1 MIKPESIL
9 VVDDEPTT
17 LLSMRAILQGR
28 GYRVLAASSGEEALM
43 LCAQEL
49 PDLIMLDISMP
60 GMNGIEVCQRLKSD
74 PGLASIPVIFVS
86 ALVETM
92 SSIQA
97 FHVGGAD
104 YLAKPFHP
112 RELEARVKVHMELLR
127 QRRELLAD
135 QAALRRL
142 EDLRDSFTHMIAHD
156 MRSALTAISTS
167 IELALEGPEKI
178 PPRRP
183 LERALRVSHNLAGM
197 VTQMLDVSRLES
209 GQMPLNLQACELEPL
224 VRAALET
231 LPPLPAH
238 QHIEFKP
245 PASLWALCDPELA
258 TRVLANLLGNA
269 LKFIPDP
276 GLVQIHF
283 EMGEAEVWIAISD
296 NGPGI
301 SQEEQ
306 ELIFDKF
313 SQAAGGRKRGG
324 SGLGL
329 AFCKL
334 AVEAQHGRIGVAS
347 APGRGSTFWFAL
359 PATEPTAGAG
369 DSQRGTIPD
378 RLSRRA

>member
-1 MIKPESIL
+1 MRPESIL

-17 LLSMRAILQGR
+17 LLSMRAFLQGQ
-28 GYRVLAASSGEEALM
+28 GYRALTASSGEEALL
-43 LCAQEL
+43 LCAQER
-49 PDLIMLDISMP
+49 PDLIMLDINMP
-60 GMNGIEVCQRLKSD
+60 GMNGIEVCRRLKSD
-74 PGLASIPVIFVS
+74 PALASIPVLFVS
-86 ALVETM
+86 ALVETEYR
-92 SSIQA
+92 IQA
-97 FHVGGAD
+97 FQAGGVD
-104 YLAKPFHP
+104 YLTKPFHLK
-112 RELEARVKVHMELLR
+112 EVEARVKVHMELLR
-127 QRRELLAD
+127 QRRELLAG
-135 QAALRRL
+135 QEALRRL

-156 MRSALTAISTS
+156 MRSSLTAIGTS
-167 IELALEGPEKI
+167 IELALESPERI

-183 LERALRVSHNLAGM
+183 LERALRVSRNLAGM

-209 GQMPLNLQACELEPL
+209 GQMPLNLQVCGLEHL

-238 QHIEFKP
+238 QRIEFTP
-245 PASLWALCDPELA
+245 PASLWAQCDPELT

-269 LKFIPDP
+269 LKFIPNP
-276 GLVQIHF
+276 GLVRIQF
-283 EMGEAEVWIAISD
+283 EMAETEVWIAISD

-313 SQAAGGRKRGG
+313 GQAMGGRKQGG

-347 APGRGSTFWFAL
+347 APGKGSTFWFTL
-359 PATEPTAGAG
+359 PAAQP
-369 DSQRGTIPD
+369 GTPAAE
-378 RLSRRA
+378 SRQGGSIQCLRN

>member
-1 MIKPESIL
+1 
-9 VVDDEPTT
+9 
-17 LLSMRAILQGR
+17 
-28 GYRVLAASSGEEALM
+28 
-43 LCAQEL
+43 
-49 PDLIMLDISMP
+49 MLDINMP
-60 GMNGIEVCQRLKSD
+60 GMNGIEVCRRLKSD
-74 PGLASIPVIFVS
+74 PGLVSIPVIFVS
-86 ALVETM
+86 ALVETTYR
-92 SSIQA
+92 IQA
-97 FHVGGAD
+97 FQVGGVD
-104 YLAKPFHP
+104 YLTKPLHLK
-112 RELEARVKVHMELLR
+112 EVEARVKVHMELLR
-127 QRRELLAD
+127 QRRELLAG
-135 QAALRRL
+135 QEALKRL

-156 MRSALTAISTS
+156 MRSSLTAISTS
-167 IELALEGPEKI
+167 LELALESPDKI

-183 LERALRVSHNLAGM
+183 LERALRVSRNLAGM

-209 GQMPLNLQACELEPL
+209 GQMPLNLQVCELEQL

-238 QHIEFKP
+238 QRIEFTP
-245 PASLWALCDPELA
+245 PPSLRALCDPALT

-276 GLVQIHF
+276 GLVGIHF
-283 EMGEAEVWIAISD
+283 ELEKTEVWIAISD

-301 SQEEQ
+301 PQEEQ

-313 SQAAGGRKRGG
+313 GQASGGSKRGG

-359 PATEPTAGAG
+359 PAFCDCPCRTAGMAA
-369 DSQRGTIPD
+369 P
-378 RLSRRA
+378 AAH

>member
-1 MIKPESIL
+1 MIRPESIL

-17 LLSMRAILQGR
+17 LLSMRAFLQGQ
-28 GYRVLAASSGEEALM
+28 GYRVLTAASGQEALL
-43 LCAQEL
+43 LCAQEP
-49 PDLIMLDISMP
+49 PDLVMLDINMP
-60 GMNGIEVCQRLKSD
+60 GMNGIEVCRRLKSD
-74 PGLASIPVIFVS
+74 PGLVSIPVIFVS
-86 ALVETM
+86 ALMETTYR
-92 SSIQA
+92 IQA
-97 FHVGGAD
+97 FQVGGVD
-104 YLAKPFHP
+104 YLTKPLYLK
-112 RELEARVKVHMELLR
+112 EVEARVKVHMELLR
-127 QRRELLAD
+127 QRRELLAG
-135 QAALRRL
+135 QEALKRL

-156 MRSALTAISTS
+156 MRSSLTAISTS
-167 IELALEGPEKI
+167 LELALESPDKI

-183 LERALRVSHNLAGM
+183 LERALRVSRNLAGM

-209 GQMPLNLQACELEPL
+209 GQMPLNLQVCELEQL

-238 QHIEFKP
+238 QRIEFTP
-245 PASLWALCDPELA
+245 PPSLRALCDPVLT

-276 GLVQIHF
+276 GLVGIHF
-283 EMGEAEVWIAISD
+283 ELEKTEVWIAISD

-301 SQEEQ
+301 PQEEQ

-313 SQAAGGRKRGG
+313 GQASGGSKRGG

-359 PATEPTAGAG
+359 PAFCDCPCRTAGMAA
-369 DSQRGTIPD
+369 P
-378 RLSRRA
+378 AAH